1 MKSTIYF
8 VGVCFSYEPSIFI
21 SKLAKLCARSGYIL
35 AGVVVSNNP
44 DHSLESKN
52 YNIQVL
58 RGTNLHL
65 DFSGYFDGLKYL
77 ISSNSKHDLDLI
89 LFVND
94 SLFVKHAAPTIVSR
108 LLNLSN
114 LIGKI
119 QIPAISGKADSYKS
133 ICSRNP
139 WSGDLHYISSY
150 CFLLNSPA
158 FRYLQMLLSD
168 AAQDGVLENLKLE
181 DSAWGFGLSGVMREF
196 IRAHLI
202 YHGSPYIW
210 ANYATA
216 SAETINRKAHCV
228 YFEHRLSGL
237 IGMNGALLPINSGAR
252 ANSIIYIMELSYRV
266 VRSIISFL
274 YSRKI

>member
-8 VGVCFSYEPSIFI
+8 VGVCFNQEPSIFI
-21 SKLAKLCARSGYIL
+21 SKLAKLSARSGRL
-35 AGVVVSNNP
+35 LRGVVISNNP
-44 DHSLESKN
+44 HHSLESKN
-52 YNIQVL
+52 DNIKVL
-58 RGTNLHL
+58 KGTNSHL
-65 DFSGYFDGLKYL
+65 DFSGYFEGLQYL
-77 ISSNSKHDLDLI
+77 VSSDLQADLSVV
-89 LFVND
+89 FFAND
-94 SLFVKHAAPTIVSR
+94 SLFSKHAAPTIVSR
-108 LLNLSN
+108 LLNLYDLIEN
-114 LIGKI
+114 L

-150 CFLLNSPA
+150 CFLLNGPA
-158 FRYLQMLLSD
+158 LHYLQMLLSD

-202 YHGSPYIW
+202 YHSSPYIW

-216 SAETINRKAHCV
+216 SAETIKRKAHCV

-252 ANSIIYIMELSYRV
+252 AKSIIYIMESSYRV